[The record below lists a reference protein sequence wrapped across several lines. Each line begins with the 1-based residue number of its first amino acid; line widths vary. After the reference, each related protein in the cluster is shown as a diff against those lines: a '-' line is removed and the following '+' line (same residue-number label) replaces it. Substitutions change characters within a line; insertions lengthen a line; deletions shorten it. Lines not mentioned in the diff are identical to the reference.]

1 MRPSYSIKSSD
12 KFKAGT
18 HRHLTD
24 INVEMNHKDVTVVV
38 QHAYTLQ
45 MLECNAGIG
54 AESLIR

>member
-54 AESLIR
+54 G